1 MQIRLKSVGGPNI
14 GLHVNLVLDG
24 RFCASYPHD
33 RCRHKYLYTGFWEI
47 GERLML
53 KRLDVQHVFIV
64 GSKGIPGNYGGYETF
79 VDKLT
84 EYHQNN
90 PNLKYHVACKAKDT
104 KTFEYH
110 NADCFDVKVPSIG
123 PAQAIYYDVAAL
135 NQCVKYIR
143 QHNIQHPI
151 VYILACRI
159 GPFAAHFQKV
169 IHKLGGKLYINP
181 DGHEWM
187 RAKWSAPVR
196 KYWKISEQLMTK
208 HCDLLICDSKNIE
221 KYIHDEY
228 GKYNPKTTFIA
239 YGAETRKSK
248 LMDDDPKVTAWY
260 KEKGLSPRS
269 YYLVVGRFVPENN
282 YETMIREFMK
292 SHSKRDFALITNVS
306 DKFLEEL
313 KEKTHFDQDPRIK
326 FVGTVYDKELLMKI
340 RENAYGYFHG
350 HEVGGTNPSLL
361 EALGSTDLNLL
372 LDVGF
377 NREVAEDAALY
388 WNKQPGNL
396 ASLIDQADNMNAGEI
411 TELGE
416 KSSQRVVEAYS
427 WQHIA
432 DEYNRLLEY
441 VEL

>member
-1 MQIRLKSVGGPNI
+1 MK
-14 GLHVNLVLDG
+14 
-24 RFCASYPHD
+24 ATM
-33 RCRHKYLYTGFWEI
+33 KKTGQDESS
-47 GERLML
+47 
-53 KRLDVQHVFIV
+53 VQHVFIV

-90 PNLKYHVACKAKDT
+90 PSLKYHVACKAKDT

-110 NADCFDVKVPSIG
+110 NADCFDVKVPDIG

-135 NQCVKYIR
+135 NYCVKYIK

-159 GPFAAHFQKV
+159 GPFAAHFQRV

-248 LMDDDPKVTAWY
+248 LANDDQKLISWY
-260 KEKGLSPRS
+260 KEKGLSPKS

-396 ASLIDQADNMNAGEI
+396 ASLIDQADGMSADEI
-411 TELGE
+411 SSLGE
-416 KSSQRVVEAYS
+416 KSSQRIAKSYS
-427 WQHIA
+427 WQYISDKYGQVFLGA
-432 DEYNRLLEY
+432 SE
-441 VEL
+441 

>member
-1 MQIRLKSVGGPNI
+1 
-14 GLHVNLVLDG
+14 
-24 RFCASYPHD
+24 
-33 RCRHKYLYTGFWEI
+33 
-47 GERLML
+47 ML
-53 KRLDVQHVFIV
+53 KKLDVQHVFIV

-84 EYHQNN
+84 EYHQDN

-248 LMDDDPKVTAWY
+248 LADGDPKLTAWY
-260 KEKGLSPRS
+260 EEKGLSPKS

-441 VEL
+441 VKL

>member
-1 MQIRLKSVGGPNI
+1 
-14 GLHVNLVLDG
+14 
-24 RFCASYPHD
+24 
-33 RCRHKYLYTGFWEI
+33 
-47 GERLML
+47 ML
-53 KRLDVQHVFIV
+53 KKLDVQHVFIV

-159 GPFAAHFQKV
+159 GPFADHFQKV

-248 LMDDDPKVTAWY
+248 LTDDDPKLTAWY
-260 KEKGLSPRS
+260 KEKGLSPKS

-313 KEKTHFDQDPRIK
+313 KEKTHFDQDQRIK

-396 ASLIDQADNMNAGEI
+396 ASLIDQADGMSTDEI
-411 TELGE
+411 SRLGE

-441 VEL
+441 IKF

>member
-1 MQIRLKSVGGPNI
+1 MRQKDS
-14 GLHVNLVLDG
+14 
-24 RFCASYPHD
+24 A
-33 RCRHKYLYTGFWEI
+33 
-47 GERLML
+47 
-53 KRLDVQHVFIV
+53 VQHIFIV

-135 NQCVKYIR
+135 NHCIKYIK

-159 GPFAAHFQKV
+159 GPFAAHFQRT
-169 IHKLGGKLYINP
+169 IHKLGGRLYINP

-248 LMDDDPKVTAWY
+248 LTDDDPKLIAWY
-260 KEKGLSPRS
+260 KEKGLSSKS

-282 YETMIREFMK
+282 YETMILEFMN

-377 NREVAEDAALY
+377 NREVAEDSALY
-388 WNKQPGNL
+388 WTKQSGNL
-396 ASLIDQADNMNAGEI
+396 ASLIDRADDMSTDEI
-411 TELGE
+411 SKLGE
-416 KSSQRVVEAYS
+416 KSSQRIIEAYS
-427 WQHIA
+427 WQYIA
-432 DEYNRLLEY
+432 NQYMQVLNGKAF
-441 VEL
+441 

>member
-1 MQIRLKSVGGPNI
+1 MK
-14 GLHVNLVLDG
+14 
-24 RFCASYPHD
+24 ATM
-33 RCRHKYLYTGFWEI
+33 KKTGQDEPS
-47 GERLML
+47 
-53 KRLDVQHVFIV
+53 VQHVFIV

-90 PNLKYHVACKAKDT
+90 PSLKYHVACKAKDT

-110 NADCFDVKVPSIG
+110 NADCFDVKVPDIG

-135 NQCVKYIR
+135 NYCVKYIK

-159 GPFAAHFQKV
+159 GPFAAHFQRV

-248 LMDDDPKVTAWY
+248 LANDDQKLISWY
-260 KEKGLSPRS
+260 KEKGLSPKS

-432 DEYNRLLEY
+432 DEYNRLFEY
-441 VEL
+441 IKL

>member
-1 MQIRLKSVGGPNI
+1 M
-14 GLHVNLVLDG
+14 
-24 RFCASYPHD
+24 
-33 RCRHKYLYTGFWEI
+33 
-47 GERLML
+47 
-53 KRLDVQHVFIV
+53 QHVFIV

-90 PNLKYHVACKAKDT
+90 PSLKYHVACKAKDT

-110 NADCFDVKVPSIG
+110 NADCFDVKVPDIG

-135 NQCVKYIR
+135 NYCVKYIK

-159 GPFAAHFQKV
+159 GPFAAHFQRV

-248 LMDDDPKVTAWY
+248 LADDDQKLISWY
-260 KEKGLSPRS
+260 KEKGLSPKS

-432 DEYNRLLEY
+432 DEYKQLFKKLMEKK
-441 VEL
+441 

>member
-1 MQIRLKSVGGPNI
+1 M
-14 GLHVNLVLDG
+14 
-24 RFCASYPHD
+24 
-33 RCRHKYLYTGFWEI
+33 
-47 GERLML
+47 
-53 KRLDVQHVFIV
+53 QHVFIV

-90 PNLKYHVACKAKDT
+90 PSLKYHVACKAKDT

-110 NADCFDVKVPSIG
+110 NADCFDVKVPDIG

-135 NQCVKYIR
+135 NYCVKYIK

-159 GPFAAHFQKV
+159 GPFAAHFQRV

-248 LMDDDPKVTAWY
+248 LADDDQKLISWY
-260 KEKGLSPRS
+260 KEKGLSPKS

-292 SHSKRDFALITNVS
+292 SRSKRDFALITNVS

-432 DEYNRLLEY
+432 DEYNRLLKY
-441 VEL
+441 I

>member
-1 MQIRLKSVGGPNI
+1 
-14 GLHVNLVLDG
+14 
-24 RFCASYPHD
+24 
-33 RCRHKYLYTGFWEI
+33 
-47 GERLML
+47 ML
-53 KRLDVQHVFIV
+53 NDSFVQHIFIV

-79 VDKLT
+79 VDRLT

-135 NQCVKYIR
+135 NQCVRYIKR
-143 QHNIQHPI
+143 HNIQHPI

-159 GPFAAHFQKV
+159 GPFAAHFQRV

-221 KYIHDEY
+221 DYIHDEY
-228 GKYNPKTTFIA
+228 GKYNPKTTFIS

-248 LMDDDPKVTAWY
+248 LADDDPKLIAWY
-260 KEKGLSPRS
+260 KEKGLSPKS

-377 NREVAEDAALY
+377 NREVAENSALY
-388 WNKQPGNL
+388 WTKQSGNL
-396 ASLIDQADNMNAGEI
+396 ASLVDWADGMNADEI
-411 TELGE
+411 SELG
-416 KSSQRVVEAYS
+416 KKASLRIVEAYS

-432 DEYNRLLEY
+432 DEYESRFSLMSE
-441 VEL
+441 

>member
-1 MQIRLKSVGGPNI
+1 
-14 GLHVNLVLDG
+14 
-24 RFCASYPHD
+24 
-33 RCRHKYLYTGFWEI
+33 
-47 GERLML
+47 ML
-53 KRLDVQHVFIV
+53 KKLDVQHVFIV

-159 GPFAAHFQKV
+159 GPFADHFQKV

-248 LMDDDPKVTAWY
+248 LTDDDPKLTAWY
-260 KEKGLSPRS
+260 KEKGLSPKS

-340 RENAYGYFHG
+340 RANAYGYFHG

-377 NREVAEDAALY
+377 NHEVAEDAALY

-432 DEYNRLLEY
+432 DEYKQLFKN
-441 VEL
+441 

>member
-1 MQIRLKSVGGPNI
+1 
-14 GLHVNLVLDG
+14 
-24 RFCASYPHD
+24 
-33 RCRHKYLYTGFWEI
+33 
-47 GERLML
+47 ML
-53 KRLDVQHVFIV
+53 NDSFVQHIFIV

-79 VDKLT
+79 VDRLT

-135 NQCVKYIR
+135 NQCVRYIKR
-143 QHNIQHPI
+143 HNIQHPI

-159 GPFAAHFQKV
+159 GPFAAHFQRV

-196 KYWKISEQLMTK
+196 KYWKISERLMTK

-221 KYIHDEY
+221 KYIYDEY

-248 LMDDDPKVTAWY
+248 LADDDPKLIAWY
-260 KEKGLSPRS
+260 KEKGLSPKS

-313 KEKTHFDQDPRIK
+313 KEKTHFDQDSRIK

-377 NREVAEDAALY
+377 NREVAEDSALY
-388 WNKQPGNL
+388 WTKQSGNL
-396 ASLIDQADNMNAGEI
+396 ASLIDWADGMNADEI
-411 TELGE
+411 SELG
-416 KSSQRVVEAYS
+416 KKASLRIVEAYS

-432 DEYNRLLEY
+432 DEYESRFSLMSE
-441 VEL
+441 

>member
-1 MQIRLKSVGGPNI
+1 
-14 GLHVNLVLDG
+14 
-24 RFCASYPHD
+24 
-33 RCRHKYLYTGFWEI
+33 
-47 GERLML
+47 ML
-53 KRLDVQHVFIV
+53 NDSFVQHVFIV

-79 VDKLT
+79 VDRLT

-135 NQCVKYIR
+135 NQCVRYIKR
-143 QHNIQHPI
+143 HNIQHPI

-159 GPFAAHFQKV
+159 GPFAAHFQRV

-248 LMDDDPKVTAWY
+248 LADDDPKLIAWY
-260 KEKGLSPRS
+260 KEKGLSPKS

-350 HEVGGTNPSLL
+350 PEVGGTNPSLL

-377 NREVAEDAALY
+377 NREVAENSALY
-388 WNKQPGNL
+388 WTKQSGNL
-396 ASLIDQADNMNAGEI
+396 ASLVDWADGMNADEI
-411 TELGE
+411 SELG
-416 KSSQRVVEAYS
+416 KKASLRIVEAYS

-432 DEYNRLLEY
+432 DEYEGCFSLMSE
-441 VEL
+441 